1 MAANRPQ
8 VRVAFVSVE
17 APQPADLPLHSHLGT
32 RIGWRASAFAR
43 ALLLMVLATGVYIP
57 SLWGRFAW
65 LDDRTVSDNLV
76 LRSWVRGLAA
86 IWIHP
91 TVLPHYQPLTY
102 TALLLEFKLFAARLP
117 SGYLLVNLLL
127 HAINVL
133 LLWTLLRRIAV
144 PGALMAA
151 AVFAVH
157 PVNVEAVAWISQQPM
172 LLCGMFALSAVLVHL
187 RFCGIDPMP
196 PDDGRLVPRLP
207 RRQGVVY
214 AFSLALFAAAMMSH
228 SAAVTLPLLV
238 ALLIW
243 WKRRSISR
251 TDWLGLAPMLAAAAI
266 WTILVAGV
274 VDPRRAAAINSP
286 IHMSVLDRLLVG
298 CGAVWVYLWHVLWP
312 VGLSFAYAKW
322 TAAWW
327 QAGLGLV
334 ALATLAGLWLARGRV
349 GRGPFAS
356 AAGFTLLILPALGIF
371 RTDLDLHSHV
381 ADHLSHLAGAA
392 AIAPLVA
399 AVMQLPIAARA
410 SVFVWLRPAA
420 ACIVV
425 LTLAALT
432 LWRVPDYRS
441 TRSMWLAAL
450 RKNPDSSIA
459 HNTLGLLDLQDRKIS
474 SAMEHFLRASQADP
488 SDPQAYL
495 NMAAA
500 YEVEGAYDKA
510 IMTYYQA
517 MRLAPQDVEINFG
530 LARVLAMRGS
540 SAEAVR
546 EYQLVLQRQ
555 PTHLRA
561 LNNLGLLHADRG
573 EIQQSIACFQQAI
586 QINPGFW
593 LSYINLAGVYYGQG
607 QIEQA
612 AQTLTRVVQMDPN
625 NFEAF
630 LNAGA
635 MCARLKDFEKAEIL
649 LRHAVRLRPGSAEAY
664 QNLGLVLSA
673 RGNQSEALYC
683 FDRAVELDPN
693 NVVARANAER
703 LRQRSSG
710 SPPPGGQ
717 QR

>member
-1 MAANRPQ
+1 MAAKRPQ
-8 VRVAFVSVE
+8 VRVAFVPAE
-17 APQPADLPLHSHLGT
+17 APQPAELPLHSHPDT
-32 RIGWRASAFAR
+32 RIGWRASAFAQ
-43 ALLLMVLATGVYIP
+43 ALLLMVLAAGVYIP
-57 SLWGRFAW
+57 ALWGSFAW

-76 LRSWVRGLAA
+76 LRTWGRGLTT
-86 IWIHP
+86 IWVHP
-91 TVLPHYQPLTY
+91 TVLPHYQPLAY
-102 TALLLEFKLFAARLP
+102 TALLVEFKLFATRLP

-127 HAINVL
+127 HAVNVL
-133 LLWTLLRRIAV
+133 LLWTLLRRIAI
-144 PGALMAA
+144 PGALTAA

-157 PVNVEAVAWISQQPM
+157 PINVEAVAWISQQPL
-172 LLCGMFALSAVLVHL
+172 LLCGMFALSAMLVHL
-187 RFCGIDPMP
+187 RFSGIDPTP

-207 RRQGVVY
+207 SRPAALY
-214 AFSLALFAAAMMSH
+214 ALSLALFVAAVMSH
-228 SAAVTLPLLV
+228 SAAVTLPVLV
-238 ALLIW
+238 GLLIW
-243 WKRRSISR
+243 WKRRIRLS
-251 TDWLGLAPMLAAAAI
+251 DWLGLAPMLAGAVI
-266 WTILVAGV
+266 WTILIAGV
-274 VDPRRAAAINSP
+274 IDPRRAAAINSP
-286 IHMSVLDRLLVG
+286 IDTSALDRLLVAG
-298 CGAVWVYLWHVLWP
+298 TAVWVYLWHVLWP

-327 QAGLGLV
+327 QASFGLA
-334 ALATLAGLWLARGRV
+334 ALATLAGLWLARERV

-356 AAGFTLLILPALGIF
+356 AAGFSLLILPALGVF
-371 RTDLDLHSHV
+371 RTDLDLYSDV
-381 ADHLSHLAGAA
+381 ADHLAYLASAA
-392 AIAPLVA
+392 VIAPLVA
-399 AVMQLPIAARA
+399 AAMQRPMATRA
-410 SVFVWLRPAA
+410 PVFAWLRPAA
-420 ACIVV
+420 ACVMV
-425 LTLAALT
+425 LTLAGLT

-450 RKNPDSSIA
+450 RKNPNSAIA
-459 HNTLGLLDLQDRKIS
+459 HNTLGLLDLQDGKIS
-474 SAMEHFLRASQADP
+474 PAMEHFLRASQADP
-488 SDPQAYL
+488 RDPRAYL

-500 YEVEGAYDKA
+500 YEADGAYDKA
-510 IMTYYQA
+510 LMSYYQA

-530 LARVLAMRGS
+530 LARVLAMQGS

-573 EIQQSIACFQQAI
+573 EIQQSIACFQRAI
-586 QINPGFW
+586 QIDPGFW

-635 MCARLKDFEKAEIL
+635 MCARLNDYEKAEIL
-649 LRHAVRLRPGSAEAY
+649 LRHAVRLRPGSTEAY

-693 NVVARANAER
+693 NVVARANAQR
-703 LRQRSSG
+703 LRQRLSA
-710 SPPPGGQ
+710 SPSPSGQ